1 MAHLGATKVPVI
13 SLIGECMVELREEA
27 DGRLSRG
34 FGGDVLNTAVYLSR
48 LIGQG
53 ATVQFATVMGDDPYS
68 NELVS
73 AWQNEGVNCDLVGLK
88 KNSCS
93 GLYIIKT
100 DEEGERSFHYW
111 RSSAPAREFMNS
123 EWSTLQA
130 QVFQSDWVYLSG
142 ISIAILGE
150 EGRSRLQFALQKIK
164 NSGKKIVFDGNFR
177 PILWDNRENARFW
190 YEQFWALSDVAL
202 AGAEDEHAVFEDG
215 SATTTLNRLLS
226 YGVSE
231 VVVKQGSGPVLLGTP
246 TEQIEVPIKSAQNIV
261 DTTAAGDSFN
271 AGYLY
276 GRMTNLNM
284 QTAARLGATLS
295 ASVIQHSGAI
305 IPKTE
310 MPELEAR
317 DLS

>member
-1 MAHLGATKVPVI
+1 MGLLNGTKKPVI

-53 ATVQFATVMGDDPYS
+53 AKVQFATVMGDDPYS

-73 AWQNEGVNCDLVGLK
+73 AWQSEGVNCDLVGIK
-88 KNSCS
+88 QNSCS

-111 RSSAPAREFMNS
+111 RSAAPAREFMSS
-123 EWSTLQA
+123 EWSALQA
-130 QVFQSDWVYLSG
+130 QVFENDWIYLSG

-150 EGRSRLQFALQKIK
+150 EGRKRLQSALKEIK
-164 NSGKKIVFDGNFR
+164 NSGRKIVFDGNYR
-177 PILWDNRENARFW
+177 PILWESREKAKYW
-190 YEQFWALSDVAL
+190 YEQFWELCDVAL

-215 SATTTLNRLLS
+215 AAETTLNRLLS
-226 YGVSE
+226 YRISE
-231 VVVKQGSGPVLLGTP
+231 VVVKQGTGPVLLGTP
-246 TEQIEVPIKSAQNIV
+246 SEITEAPIKPVMNVV

-276 GRMTNLNM
+276 GRMTGQNM
-284 QTAARLGATLS
+284 MTSARLGATLS
-295 ASVIQHSGAI
+295 ASVIQHAGAI
-305 IPKTE
+305 IPKTD
-310 MPELEAR
+310 MPEMEAR
-317 DLS
+317 DLL